1 MFLYIL
7 ISSFLISLISM
18 IAVFFL
24 SIKKKLLSKLVLFLV
39 SLSTGTLMGGAFL
52 HLLPEGAENLDIEKM
67 FVVVLLAFVF
77 FFMME
82 KILHWK
88 HCHKQGCEIHTF
100 GKMSLFGDAIHNFID
115 GLIIASAFLVDIRLG
130 FITTIMIA
138 SHEIPQEI
146 GDFGVL
152 IHAGY
157 ERRKALIMNFLVSLT
172 VVLGAVVGYFINK
185 DILIYLIPFAAG
197 GFIYISA
204 SDLIPELR
212 KEKDLKK
219 SLLQFAIFLIGI
231 LIMYLV
237 KFIH

>member
-1 MFLYIL
+1 MFLYIILSAIL
-7 ISSFLISLISM
+7 ISSISM
-18 IAVFFL
+18 VSVFFL
-24 SIKKKLLSKLVLFLV
+24 SLKKEFLSKIVLFLV

-52 HLLPEGAENLDIEKM
+52 HLLPEGAKNLDLEKM
-67 FVVVLLAFVF
+67 FIVVLLAITF
-77 FFMME
+77 FFLME
-82 KILHWK
+82 KVLHWN

-115 GLIIASAFLVDIRLG
+115 GLIIASAFLIDIRLG
-130 FITTIMIA
+130 LITTIMIA

-157 ERRKALIMNFLVSLT
+157 KRKKALIMNFLVSLT
-172 VVLGAVVGYFINK
+172 VILGAVVGYFINK
-185 DILIYLIPFAAG
+185 DLLLYLIPFAAG

-212 KEKDLKK
+212 KEKDLKR
-219 SLLQFAIFLIGI
+219 SLLQFVIFLIGI

>member
-1 MFLYIL
+1 
-7 ISSFLISLISM
+7 M